1 VSGLTL
7 TRPVPGSTHPPP
19 GGKIVDMD
27 RPTEPQAVL
36 GPFSEAA
43 IFLVLTVDDGA
54 EDDVRDL
61 LADVAG
67 LTRSVGVRAFDGD
80 LRCIVGI
87 GAELWD
93 RLFGEPRPAGLH
105 PFREVA
111 GAEHTAVSTPGDL
124 LFHLRARRFDL
135 CFELA
140 GQLMN
145 RLAGRATLADEVQ
158 GFKYFDQRDL
168 LGFVDGTEN
177 PVGAAAE
184 AAITVSDEDPD
195 FAGGSYIVVQKYLHD
210 IDAWNALTVEE
221 QERVI
226 GRTKLSD
233 IELPDDV
240 KPSNSHVALN
250 VITDDDGTELQIVRE
265 NMAFGSP
272 GAREFGTY
280 FIGYAADPAV
290 IEKMLSNM
298 FVGDPPGNHDRVLD
312 FSTPI
317 TGSLFYAPTADFLDD
332 PPGPPAGAGV
342 DESEPGD
349 SEPGDSEPDDSEP
362 DGSGKVVGEPTE
374 VRNDG
379 SLGIGSLRR

>member
-1 VSGLTL
+1 
-7 TRPVPGSTHPPP
+7 
-19 GGKIVDMD
+19 MQ

-36 GPFSEAA
+36 GPFSEAS

-67 LTRSVGVRAFDGD
+67 LTRSVGVRISEGD

-93 RLFGEPRPAGLH
+93 RLFGDPRPARLH

-111 GAEHTAVSTPGDL
+111 GALHTAVSTPGDI
-124 LFHLRARRFDL
+124 LFHLRARRMDL

-145 RLAGRATLADEVQ
+145 RLAGKVAVADEVQ

-177 PVGAAAE
+177 PVGPAALE
-184 AAITVSDEDPD
+184 AISVGEEDPD
-195 FAGGSYIVVQKYLHD
+195 FAGGSYVVVQKYLHE

-221 QERVI
+221 QEHAI

-240 KPSNSHVALN
+240 KPTNSHVALN
-250 VITDDDGTELQIVRE
+250 VITDEDGTERQIVRE
-265 NMAFGSP
+265 NMAFGRP

-280 FIGYAADPAV
+280 FIGYTADPGV
-290 IEKMLSNM
+290 IERMLTNM
-298 FVGDPPGNHDRVLD
+298 FVGDPPGNHDRILD
-312 FSTPI
+312 FSTPV
-317 TGSLFYAPTADFLDD
+317 TGSLFYAPTADFLDA
-332 PPGPPAGAGV
+332 PPAPP
-342 DESEPGD
+342 ESPESAEHEATAP
-349 SEPGDSEPDDSEP
+349 EQ
-362 DGSGKVVGEPTE
+362 
-374 VRNDG
+374 
-379 SLGIGSLRR
+379 SLHIGSLKS

>member
-1 VSGLTL
+1 
-7 TRPVPGSTHPPP
+7 
-19 GGKIVDMD
+19 MQ

-43 IFLVLTVDDGA
+43 IFLVLTVEDGS
-54 EDDVRDL
+54 EEDVRDL
-61 LADVAG
+61 LADVSG
-67 LTRSVGVRAFDGD
+67 LTRSVGVRAFEAD

-87 GAELWD
+87 GALLWD
-93 RLFGEPRPAGLH
+93 RLFAAPRPAGLH
-105 PFREVA
+105 PFQEIA

-145 RLAGRATLADEVQ
+145 RLAGKVALADEVQ

-177 PVGAAAE
+177 PVGPAAV
-184 AAITVSDEDPD
+184 AAITVGEEDPD
-195 FAGGSYIVVQKYLHD
+195 YAGGSYIVVQKYLHD
-210 IDAWNALTVEE
+210 IDGWNALTVEE
-221 QERVI
+221 QEHAV
-226 GRTKLSD
+226 GRTKLDD

-250 VITDDDGTELQIVRE
+250 VITDEDGTERQIVRE

-280 FIGYAADPAV
+280 FIGYTADPAV
-290 IEKMLSNM
+290 IEKMLTNM
-298 FVGDPPGNHDRVLD
+298 FIGDPPGNTDRILD
-312 FSTPI
+312 FSTAV
-317 TGSLFYAPTADFLDD
+317 TGSLFYVPTVDFLDD
-332 PPGPPAGAGV
+332 PPDPTATGATAG
-342 DESEPGD
+342 GD
-349 SEPGDSEPDDSEP
+349 
-362 DGSGKVVGEPTE
+362 
-374 VRNDG
+374 
-379 SLGIGSLRR
+379 LGIGDLKGRQR